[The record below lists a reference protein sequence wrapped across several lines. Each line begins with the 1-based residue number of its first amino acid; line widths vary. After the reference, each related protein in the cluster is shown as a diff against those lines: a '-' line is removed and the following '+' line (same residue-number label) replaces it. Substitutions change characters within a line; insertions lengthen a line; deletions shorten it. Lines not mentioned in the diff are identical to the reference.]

1 MLKIEKIKKEI
12 KNFYDENN
20 TLRCYLAQI
29 ATNQNYSVNCYREGN
44 VDCSECLKLSLVDL
58 LEEYK
63 EPIKLTRFEYEYLK
77 VAKEN
82 EYHFIARDK
91 DNRLHVTR
99 GKPEKYS
106 TTWGSRGDCVRMFES
121 TFSFVK
127 WEDEEPWNIDNILD
141 NCEVMQDEKS

>member
-1 MLKIEKIKKEI
+1 MLKIEKIKDEI

-29 ATNQNYSVNCYREGN
+29 ATNQNYSVNCYRGGN
-44 VDCSECLKLSLVDL
+44 VNCSKCLRLSLLEL

-82 EYHFIARDK
+82 EYNFIARDK
-91 DNRLHVTR
+91 NNNLYLYSN
-99 GKPEKYS
+99 KPWKGELVWNCIDGNTPVFAKL
-106 TTWGSRGDCVRMFES
+106 FK
-121 TFSFVK
+121 FVK
-127 WEDEEPWNIDNILD
+127 WEDEEPYNIDKILS
-141 NCEVMQDEKS
+141 NCEVVEDE